1 MRRQPQT
8 ALKSQGFTLIEVIA
22 AFTIMSL
29 TFALILQILSNS
41 TRQTIKSSER
51 TRIALLAQT
60 KMDELGISIP
70 VEESSLSGSFGNDVN
85 WSMDITAYEAQ
96 YEGDINLEFAPVE
109 LYRVDLTVSWISG
122 RGNQAAAEF
131 TTLRAMTPG
140 FGETR

>member
-1 MRRQPQT
+1 MRIHKTPAQ
-8 ALKSQGFTLIEVIA
+8 SQGFTLIEVIA

-60 KMDELGISIP
+60 KMDELGVTIP
-70 VEESSLSGSFGNDVN
+70 VEESSLSGSFGDDVN
-85 WSMDITAYEAQ
+85 WSLDITPFEVQ

-109 LYRVDLTVSWISG
+109 LYRVDLTVSWLSG
-122 RGNQAAAEF
+122 RGNPAAAEF
-131 TTLRAMTPG
+131 TTLKAMTPG